1 MHFITS
7 DEQLKTYIPNIVQ
20 TVPGEVSIYDKMIP
34 FLKSSEEWVI
44 DTFIGEELSTKIHDD
59 NNPEGYPVTSL
70 QSVRPLRLVEGLGGR
85 IIALDAFMHAIPSL
99 DLILTPNGFGIVSN
113 NTIAP
118 ASKERV
124 ERLVAELEVSRDNEI
139 NALLKVLPKYEEWL
153 GTEQAANFSSTLFP
167 SLDICKRLGITQHV
181 WDNYNQLQEEIL
193 AVEHEIEE
201 SSIGHELM
209 QVFRFDAL
217 TKRYTTSLHMR
228 VIRALSTYII
238 SVVRQNRYEKVS
250 VNAHGHLLTD
260 VVNIIRENP
269 ETFPEWH
276 DSCVSELFE
285 PPLFEN
291 KKNASGYFF

>member
-7 DEQLKTYIPNIVQ
+7 DEQLRTYIPNIVQ

-44 DTFIGEELSTKIHDD
+44 DTFIGEELSTKILDD
-59 NNPEGYPVTSL
+59 NNPEGC
-70 QSVRPLRLVEGLGGR
+70 PLLGVGGR

-99 DLILTPNGFGIVSN
+99 DLILTPNGFGVVSN
-113 NTIAP
+113 NTIVP

-124 ERLVAELEVSRDNEI
+124 ERLVAELELSRDNEI
-139 NALLKVLPKYEEWL
+139 NSLLKVLPKYEEWL

-167 SLDICKRLGITQHV
+167 ALDICKRLGITQHV

-209 QVFRFDAL
+209 QVFRFDVL
-217 TKRYTTSLHMR
+217 SKKYTTPLHMR
-228 VIRALSTYII
+228 VIRALCTYII
-238 SVVRQNRYEKVS
+238 SVVRHNRYEKVS
-250 VNAHGHLLTD
+250 VNAHNHLLTD
-260 VVNIIRENP
+260 IVSIIRENP
-269 ETFPEWH
+269 ETFTEWH
-276 DSCVSELFE
+276 ESCVSELFE